1 MWDFTECNPAIL
13 PKLRDMQN
21 DRKRETAS
29 QTARK
34 TDRDHPSCR
43 KPRAV
48 SSKPKC
54 WQSDCKIRGRERDR
68 DRDRDREPDRQREKK
83 GERFFSCGLKSL

>member
-1 MWDFTECNPAIL
+1 MWDFTECNPATL
-13 PKLRDMQN
+13 SKLRDMQN

-29 QTARK
+29 QTARR

-54 WQSDCKIRGRERDR
+54 WQSDCKIRGREREKQR
-68 DRDRDREPDRQREKK
+68 ARQTEREEGREIFLLWFK
-83 GERFFSCGLKSL
+83 ELVI

>member
-1 MWDFTECNPAIL
+1 MWDFTECNPATL
-13 PKLRDMQN
+13 SKLRDMQN

-43 KPRAV
+43 KPRGV

-54 WQSDCKIRGRERDR
+54 WQSDCKIRGRERETESQT
-68 DRDRDREPDRQREKK
+68 DRERRRE
-83 GERFFSCGLKSL
+83 RDLSPVV